1 MKERELQQ
9 ERRKKQEEES
19 LRREKEENERRKEG
33 FERSIRKIW
42 NGSDVP
48 CLFEP
53 KIAYSR
59 QLYSLPV
66 QLEDKIL
73 SN

>member
-1 MKERELQQ
+1 MQQ

-19 LRREKEENERRKEG
+19 MRREKEENERRKEG

-59 QLYSLPV
+59 
-66 QLEDKIL
+66 
-73 SN
+73 

>member
-1 MKERELQQ
+1 LKERELQQ

-19 LRREKEENERRKEG
+19 MRREKEENERRKEG

-59 QLYSLPV
+59 
-66 QLEDKIL
+66 
-73 SN
+73 